1 MQVITL
7 PKKDKKRAAQVA
19 ASAFFNYPSLEFYFP
34 DADTRTRKLPWYM
47 ERVLNS
53 AFAYGDVLATDDLSG
68 ILFFLPPGHT
78 RLTDWD
84 YVKCGFL
91 FAPLVVGLK
100 RYSTV
105 NECESYLAEVQE
117 NLLGNRPHYYLWGL
131 TVDPNRQRT
140 GAGKALLHAFY
151 ARADREQM
159 PIYLETHKRENI
171 AYYESRGFTLIHADV
186 VPKHNQ
192 EFWCFLREPTPPQA

>member
-1 MQVITL
+1 MQVVTL
-7 PKKDKKRAAQVA
+7 SKAEKKRAVQVVS
-19 ASAFFNYPSLEFYFP
+19 SAFFNYPSLVYYFP
-34 DADTRTRKLPWYM
+34 DPARRARKLPWYM
-47 ERVLNS
+47 ERVLDS

-68 ILFFLPPGHT
+68 ILFLLPPGHT

-100 RYSTV
+100 RYSAV
-105 NECESYLAEVQE
+105 NDCEAYLANVQE
-117 NLLGNRPHYYLWGL
+117 RLLDNRPHYYLWGL
-131 TVDPNRQRT
+131 TVDPDRQRA
-140 GAGKALLHAFY
+140 GAGKALLQALF

-171 AYYESRGFTLIHADV
+171 AYYESRGFTLVQADV

-192 EFWCFLREPTPPQA
+192 EFWCFLREPAQPQA